1 MRKSSSLS
9 KTEKKWED
17 LNNRDK
23 YLMNFL
29 DYAKKKT
36 RAAIESDVYE
46 KEIKKKETKMEKF
59 QDFILEEVKFSAD
72 HKEKL
77 SHFFKQ
83 IRG

>member
-1 MRKSSSLS
+1 
-9 KTEKKWED
+9 
-17 LNNRDK
+17 
-23 YLMNFL
+23 
-29 DYAKKKT
+29 
-36 RAAIESDVYE
+36 
-46 KEIKKKETKMEKF
+46 MEKF